1 MSHLLLDKPEEACGL
16 FGVYGRGRRRTRPPS
31 STSDFTPYSTAG
43 RRARGL
49 SSPTGKM
56 SAHKDMGLVS
66 QVFNREIIQSLEGRI
81 GIGHVRYSPAG
92 AHYKGNTQ
100 PLFGRCSRGDLA
112 VAHNGSLVNAAELR
126 WELMAKG
133 SIFQT
138 TTDTE
143 IIMNLFAGFSNESL
157 VDAVVKTV
165 ERLAGAFSLVMI
177 SGDTLIGVRIPT
189 ECAPLPGPA
198 ERHVPSF
205 LRELCLYFPGRPV
218 YPGFGRRDRSHQ

>member
-1 MSHLLLDKPEEACGL
+1 M
-16 FGVYGRGRRRTRPPS
+16 F
-31 STSDFTPYSTAG
+31 
-43 RRARGL
+43 
-49 SSPTGKM
+49 
-56 SAHKDMGLVS
+56 
-66 QVFNREIIQSLEGRI
+66 Q
-81 GIGHVRYSPAG
+81 
-92 AHYKGNTQ
+92 
-100 PLFGRCSRGDLA
+100 GDLA

-177 SGDTLIGVRIPT
+177 SGDTLIGVRDPHGMR
-189 ECAPLPGPA
+189 P
-198 ERHVPSF
+198 
-205 LRELCLYFPGRPV
+205 LCLGRLNDT
-218 YPGFGRRDRSHQ
+218 YLLSSESCAFTSLGARFIRDLDQARS